1 MSKRV
6 VNILKTTGKEF
17 PLIKSY
23 AKRLN
28 ILLND
33 EYQKISDEDFQRILN
48 LIEKEPEEV
57 LIPKKGSRELFL
69 TDALPE
75 VFNQYNPFAQFQTDL
90 INNSI
95 EKRSLNYILINDISV
110 ETVFND
116 FEAYSICRGISISR
130 AIKIAKD
137 YFIGKEDETR
147 IEAHEFAMTAY
158 KKYGFEILNFALRFP
173 PLPFKAFDARS
184 LFTELDRK
192 AKETGLPIIRVAY
205 SNEFGKPEKLE
216 LKFYVERESEKTRVY
231 RNVIEIRNKTTNSKV
246 ASITRQGRLVAAEG
260 SRNIIP
266 IIQLFIRYSSDLGKL
281 QINYGL
287 ETGECS
293 ICARE
298 LTDPISIK
306 RGIGPNCYKNLAK

>member
-1 MSKRV
+1 MTKRV
-6 VNILKTTGKEF
+6 INILKSTGKDF
-17 PLIKSY
+17 LLIRSY
-23 AKRLN
+23 AQRLN

-33 EYQKISDEDFQRILN
+33 EYQKISEEDFQKILN
-48 LIEKEPEEV
+48 LLEKEPEV
-57 LIPKKGSRELFL
+57 MLLPKKGSKELFL
-69 TDALPE
+69 TDSLPE
-75 VFNQYNPFAQFQTDL
+75 VFNQPNPFAKLQVDL
-90 INNSI
+90 VSNSL
-95 EKRSLNYILINDISV
+95 EKRPLNFIVFNDISV

-116 FEAYSICRGISISR
+116 FEAYSICRGISIPR
-130 AIKIAKD
+130 AMKIAKD
-137 YFIGKEDETR
+137 YFGGQIDDTC

-158 KKYGFEILNFALRFP
+158 KKYGFEMLNFALRFP
-173 PLPFKAFDARS
+173 PLPFLAFDART

-192 AKETGLPIIRVAY
+192 AKEIGLPIIRVAY

-231 RNVIEIRNKTTNSKV
+231 KNVIEIRNKTTNSKI
-246 ASITRQGRLVAAEG
+246 ASISRQGRLVPAEG

-266 IIQLFIRYSSDLGKL
+266 IIQLFIRYSSDLSKL

-298 LTDPISIK
+298 LTDPLSIK
-306 RGIGPNCYKNLAK
+306 RGIGPSCYKNLAK

>member
-1 MSKRV
+1 MH
-6 VNILKTTGKEF
+6 NF
-17 PLIKSY
+17 
-23 AKRLN
+23 LN
-28 ILLND
+28 ILLYD
-33 EYQKISDEDFQRILN
+33 ECQKISEEDFQKILN
-48 LIEKEPEEV
+48 LLEKEPE
-57 LIPKKGSRELFL
+57 LMLLPRKRSRELFL
-69 TDALPE
+69 TNSLPE
-75 VFNQYNPFAQFQTDL
+75 MFNQSNPFAKLQTDL
-90 INNSI
+90 VSNSL
-95 EKRSLNYILINDISV
+95 EKRPLNFIVINDISV

-116 FEAYSICRGISISR
+116 FEAYAICRGISITR
-130 AIKIAKD
+130 AMKIAKD
-137 YFIGKEDETR
+137 YFVGQLDDTCF
-147 IEAHEFAMTAY
+147 EAHKFAMTSY
-158 KKYGFEILNFALRFP
+158 KKYGFEMLNFALRFP
-173 PLPFKAFDARS
+173 PLPFQAFDAKS
-184 LFTELDRK
+184 LFTEIDRK

-231 RNVIEIRNKTTNSKV
+231 KNVIEIKNRTTNSRV
-246 ASITRQGRLVAAEG
+246 ATISRQGRLVPAEG

-306 RGIGPNCYKNLAK
+306 RGMGPDCYKNLAK

>member
-1 MSKRV
+1 MTKRV
-6 VNILKTTGKEF
+6 INILKTTGKEL
-17 PLIKSY
+17 PLIRSY

-28 ILLND
+28 IFLDD
-33 EYQKISDEDFQRILN
+33 EYQKISEEDFQKILN
-48 LIEKEPEEV
+48 LLEKEPEV
-57 LIPKKGSRELFL
+57 MLLPKKGSRELFL

-75 VFNQYNPFAQFQTDL
+75 VFNQNYPFAQFQTDL
-90 INNSI
+90 INNSL

-173 PLPFKAFDARS
+173 PLPFKAFDASS
-184 LFTELDRK
+184 LFTELDK
-192 AKETGLPIIRVAY
+192 QAKETGLPIIRVAY

-231 RNVIEIRNKTTNSKV
+231 KNVIEIRNKTTNSKV
-246 ASITRQGRLVAAEG
+246 ASISRQGRLVPAEG

-266 IIQLFIRYSSDLGKL
+266 IIQLFIRYSSDLSKL